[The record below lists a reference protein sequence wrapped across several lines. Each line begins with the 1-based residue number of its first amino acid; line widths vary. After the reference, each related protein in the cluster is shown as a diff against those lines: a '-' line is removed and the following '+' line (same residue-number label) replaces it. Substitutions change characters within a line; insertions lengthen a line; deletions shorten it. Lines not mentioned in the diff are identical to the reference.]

1 MKKLMQMLL
10 ALGLMAAVLKPAFA
24 DEKKDGAPAP
34 AGAPPAAQPAQPAP
48 APTPGTPPAP
58 SAPTGGKGKLELS
71 NNVWDFGD
79 VWQGDAVQGE
89 IGVKNTGE
97 GPLMIDVRSSCG
109 CTVATKPKSPLA
121 PGESDKLVISY
132 NTQKRKGPANQ
143 TVTLTTDDPAQPSV
157 PVTVKGTVKELVI
170 MEPAEGVSFG
180 RLLETSTEKRTV
192 KIRPQYKE
200 PMTLKLKEGADF
212 GHYKVDFKEVKAG
225 EEYELTVET
234 VPPLKEGAGARIEI
248 ALETSL
254 EKHKNVSIP
263 VQAFIQEP
271 VQVRPTRV
279 FVPKN
284 VSNPVTRLIRVSYTP
299 ENPIK
304 IVDVKSNND
313 AIKVSIVPPKT
324 GAANTQIA
332 YHEIQVTLPPSD
344 QIPAKGAQI
353 EITTDAKDA
362 RYQKFT
368 IPVDVVERPAA
379 AGAPQVTP
387 SPQIKMVPATPANT
401 GATAPPSPGSGAKG
415 DEGNTGM
422 TPKDAPKGD
431 APKSDAPK
439 GDAPKGDA
447 PKGDAPKPAEPKS
460 DPGKKPGK

>member
-1 MKKLMQMLL
+1 MRRLMQMLL
-10 ALGLMAAVLKPAFA
+10 ALGLMAAVLKPAIA
-24 DEKKDGAPAP
+24 DEKHDHAPAGTPAP
-34 AGAPPAAQPAQPAP
+34 AAQQPAATP
-48 APTPGTPPAP
+48 APTAP
-58 SAPTGGKGKLELS
+58 SGGKGKLELS
-71 NNVWDFGD
+71 STVWDFGD

-89 IGVKNTGE
+89 LIVKNTGE

-109 CTVATKPKSPLA
+109 CTVATKPKSPLG

-157 PVTVKGTVKELVI
+157 PITVKGTVRELVI

-180 RLLETSTEKRTV
+180 RLLETSVEKRTV

-200 PMTLKLKEGADF
+200 PMTLKLKEGVDF
-212 GHYKVDFKEVKAG
+212 GFYKVDFKEIKAG

-234 VPPLKEGAGARIEI
+234 VPPLAEGSGARIEI
-248 ALETSL
+248 GLETSL
-254 EKHKNVSIP
+254 ENHKHVSIP

-284 VSNPVTRLIRVSYTP
+284 VSNPVTRLIRVSYVP

-304 IVDVKSNND
+304 ILEAKANND
-313 AIKVSIVPPKT
+313 AIKVSIVPPKA
-324 GAANTQIA
+324 GAANAQVA

-362 RYQKFT
+362 RYQKFS
-368 IPVDVVERPAA
+368 IPVDVVDRPSA
-379 AGAPQVTP
+379 AGAPTVTP
-387 SPQIKMVPATPANT
+387 SPQIKMLPASPENT
-401 GATAPPSPGSGAKG
+401 SASAPPTAGSGAKDDG
-415 DEGNTGM
+415 SSNVSA
-422 TPKDAPKGD
+422 TPKG
-431 APKSDAPK
+431 DAPK

-447 PKGDAPKPAEPKS
+447 PKGDAPKSDEP
-460 DPGKKPGK
+460 KKPGK